1 MPTRRRTKY
10 YIGIDIGDKGAIS
23 VLTENSTKVYESHA
37 MPSIGGVIDI
47 HRLVEL
53 LKFYRGQDCHVVF
66 EDLHAIFGSSAKSN
80 HSFGRNDGIVRGVV
94 AGLNLPYTPVE
105 PKVWQKELFVGVKKL
120 QKKSTSGK
128 TMVNDTKK
136 MALIVCKRLFPT
148 ANLLAT
154 KRSSVPHNGIVD
166 AILLAEYSKRK
177 FK

>member
-10 YIGIDIGDKGAIS
+10 YIGIDIGEKGAVSI
-23 VLTENSTKVYESHA
+23 LTENSTEVYDSFA
-37 MPSIGGVIDI
+37 MPTIGNTVDA
-47 HRLVEL
+47 HKLVDL
-53 LKFYRGQDCHVVF
+53 LKFYRGQECHVVF

-80 HSFGRNDGIVRGVV
+80 HSFGRNDGIVRGIV
-94 AGLNLPYTPVE
+94 AALNLPFTPVE
-105 PKVWQKELFVGVKKL
+105 AKVWQKEMFVGVKKL
-120 QKKSTSGK
+120 LRKSSSGK

-136 MALIVCKRLFPT
+136 MALIACKRLFPT

-166 AILLAEYSKRK
+166 SVLMAEYCKRK

>member
-10 YIGIDIGDKGAIS
+10 YIGIDIGEKGAIS
-23 VLTENSTKVYESHA
+23 VLTENSKEVYESHA

-47 HRLVEL
+47 HKFVEL

-94 AGLNLPYTPVE
+94 AGLGLPFTPVDA
-105 PKVWQKELFVGVKKL
+105 KVWQKEMFVGVKKL
-120 QKKSTSGK
+120 QRKSSSGK

-136 MALIVCKRLFPT
+136 MALIACKQLFPT
-148 ANLLAT
+148 ADLLAT
-154 KRSSVPHNGIVD
+154 KRSTVPHDGIVD
-166 AILLAEYSKRK
+166 SILMAEYNKRK